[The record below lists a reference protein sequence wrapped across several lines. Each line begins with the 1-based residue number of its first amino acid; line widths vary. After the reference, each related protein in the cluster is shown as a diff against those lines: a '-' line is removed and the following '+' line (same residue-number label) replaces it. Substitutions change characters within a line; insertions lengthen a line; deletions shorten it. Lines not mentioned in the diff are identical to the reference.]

1 MPRTNKKTKRKDSGE
16 AVTPAAAV
24 GAVTVVEP
32 PLKTTSTPASDS
44 SKSQAP
50 QQNTTTDSTTRK
62 RKRGK
67 RGKGQQQEE
76 EEEAQP
82 ASIPAETTTQSIS
95 APKKPKTAAT
105 PAPTASEKTTAGGGA
120 KRKRSRKRNRRTTAA
135 EDAQG
140 SSSSSS
146 DSDTEDD
153 EPTPVIPARAKPT
166 SASSSDSSDDSSS
179 DEETKV
185 PSAAKKAIVIPPP
198 KSQMK
203 MPSGAELGP
212 DPASASPALSEQ
224 TQRALAYAQRFARD
238 RPSWKFEK
246 QRQNWLLRHVLD
258 VYLSSSGVV
267 STDEAAVE
275 KEKGANGAGNGKEE
289 DDEDGDV
296 RIPGAY
302 VHVLAYYYAHMVG
315 GAKARIIETLREA
328 ANKVIPDEDQD
339 AAIEAIPSTSETAAP
354 TFSIGDLALQKEAQ
368 EEKEKGAD
376 VANAAKLKAA
386 RDELR
391 RRKEVG
397 RRLLELM
404 GEL

>member
-16 AVTPAAAV
+16 AATPAAAV
-24 GAVTVVEP
+24 GTVTVVEP
-32 PLKTTSTPASDS
+32 PVKTTSTPASDS
-44 SKSQAP
+44 SKSQAT
-50 QQNTTTDSTTRK
+50 QQNTTDSTTRK

-105 PAPTASEKTTAGGGA
+105 PAPTASEKTTAGGGP

-135 EDAQG
+135 EDAE
-140 SSSSSS
+140 SSSGS

-153 EPTPVIPARAKPT
+153 ESTPVIPARAKPT

-203 MPSGAELGP
+203 TPSGAELGP

-238 RPSWKFEK
+238 RASWKFEK

-258 VYLSSSGVV
+258 VYLSSPGID

-275 KEKGANGAGNGKEE
+275 EKGANGAGNGKEE
-289 DDEDGDV
+289 EDEDGDV
-296 RIPGAY
+296 RVPGAY

-376 VANAAKLKAA
+376 VENAAKLKAA